1 VCVYGLTIVPDL
13 YLQSW
18 YIHPVIDLWSQQIA
32 KQSQLLSSHA
42 QELPVLR
49 RTPPTPRL
57 APDTHWNS
65 SGHAQHDHDGVESED
80 RSVAG
85 GVDEVLQR
93 LRDGE
98 VDARRADGEDDDDL
112 AGNLY
117 IGQLV
122 RTTNTIVRNWSSNFK
137 LTPGKQSIAY
147 AVAILQA
154 LTWCA
159 IMAPRPIATAIQGR
173 PLSAA
178 QP

>member
-1 VCVYGLTIVPDL
+1 VV
-13 YLQSW
+13 
-18 YIHPVIDLWSQQIA
+18 DLWSQQIA

-49 RTPPTPRL
+49 CASPTPRF
-57 APDTHWNS
+57 APNTHRNGS
-65 SGHAQHDHDGVESED
+65 SHAQHDHDGVESED
-80 RSVAG
+80 GPVAG
-85 GVDEVLQR
+85 GIDEVLQR
-93 LRDGE
+93 LGDGE

-117 IGQLV
+117 IGQLAKNEQ
-122 RTTNTIVRNWSSNFK
+122 RQWFGTGSK

-147 AVAILQA
+147 AVAMLQA

>member
-1 VCVYGLTIVPDL
+1 MV
-13 YLQSW
+13 
-18 YIHPVIDLWSQQIA
+18 DLWSQQIA

-49 RTPPTPRL
+49 CASPTPRL

-65 SGHAQHDHDGVESED
+65 SGHAQHDHDSVECED
-80 RSVAG
+80 GPVAG

-122 RTTNTIVRNWSSNFK
+122 KNEER
-137 LTPGKQSIAY
+137 Q
-147 AVAILQA
+147 
-154 LTWCA
+154 
-159 IMAPRPIATAIQGR
+159 
-173 PLSAA
+173 
-178 QP
+178 